1 MQGEGGFD
9 AAALMDAAI
18 AIVSTWGLRVVGA
31 LVLFIV
37 GLITMRHRERDN
49 ATNQRREASDGC
61 EVRDLQGQE
70 G

>member
-9 AAALMDAAI
+9 VAAVMDGVM

-37 GLITMRHRERDN
+37 GLMVCK
-49 ATNQRREASDGC
+49 AVRRS
-61 EVRDLQGQE
+61 VRKALE
-70 G
+70 K